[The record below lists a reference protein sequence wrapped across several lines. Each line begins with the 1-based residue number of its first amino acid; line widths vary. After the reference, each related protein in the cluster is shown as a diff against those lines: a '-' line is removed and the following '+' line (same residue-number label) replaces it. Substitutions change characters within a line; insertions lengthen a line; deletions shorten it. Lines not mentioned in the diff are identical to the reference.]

1 MDSIKN
7 MFKKRDYTEPSDI
20 ENMTAED
27 ILKISPDN
35 IKTSSITGDP
45 AFHYLKPDQQAAIMV
60 ISQAKTQNS
69 YPTIDELM
77 KMFQDKKSHV
87 TKDVRPYK
95 GGKRRSRKQNTK
107 KRQQRRRKSR
117 RSQ

>member
-1 MDSIKN
+1 
-7 MFKKRDYTEPSDI
+7 MFKSREYTVPSDI

-35 IKTSSITGDP
+35 IKTTPIIGDKG
-45 AFHYLKPDQQAAIMV
+45 FHYLKPDQQAAIMV
-60 ISQAKTQNS
+60 ISQAKMQNS
-69 YPTIDELM
+69 YPAIDELM
-77 KMFQDKKSHV
+77 KMFEEKKSHM
-87 TKDVRPYK
+87 TTDLRPYK